1 MGKKLDKLR
10 WNLFLNRYF
19 LLYSYGIRNG
29 LIQLYDQELIDNLS
43 NVCYGGVP
51 LSIMLLDKRFCD
63 RKCYERGP
71 LISLG
76 FGDDDFRVVD
86 AKINGLLLRDSYA
99 ELHRRGMLSDLYGEH
114 CFVERTR
121 SDGSVW
127 VYDTSVGLVFE
138 KNLYYRMQNPDIRV
152 VNDRDTTLEY
162 LKYEFLDD
170 SDLNR
175 DKEVLPMIL
184 PDIESNLEPLQSSY
198 LGVLKDEISKLKC
211 RVNYEMIC
219 SERENEM
226 RSMGIIK

>member
-1 MGKKLDKLR
+1 M
-10 WNLFLNRYF
+10 
-19 LLYSYGIRNG
+19 
-29 LIQLYDQELIDNLS
+29 
-43 NVCYGGVP
+43 
-51 LSIMLLDKRFCD
+51 KRICII
-63 RKCYERGP
+63 E
-71 LISLG
+71 
-76 FGDDDFRVVD
+76 
-86 AKINGLLLRDSYA
+86 
-99 ELHRRGMLSDLYGEH
+99 
-114 CFVERTR
+114 
-121 SDGSVW
+121 
-127 VYDTSVGLVFE
+127 
-138 KNLYYRMQNPDIRV
+138 V
-152 VNDRDTTLEY
+152 VNDRDSTLEY